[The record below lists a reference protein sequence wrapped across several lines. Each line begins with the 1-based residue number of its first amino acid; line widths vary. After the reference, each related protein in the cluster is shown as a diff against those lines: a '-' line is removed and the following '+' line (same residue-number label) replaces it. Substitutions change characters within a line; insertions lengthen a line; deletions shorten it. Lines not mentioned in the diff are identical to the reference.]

1 MIQEADRY
9 LLSKENSNQLDNE
22 KTFQIIKNNMR
33 QRTQIEIS
41 KINSNN
47 ESKSKKEEEKN
58 ESTNNTV
65 T

>member
-1 MIQEADRY
+1 MIVILILWVKY

-41 KINSNN
+41 KINSSNN
-47 ESKSKKEEEKN
+47 KKRTRV
-58 ESTNNTV
+58 SI
-65 T
+65 